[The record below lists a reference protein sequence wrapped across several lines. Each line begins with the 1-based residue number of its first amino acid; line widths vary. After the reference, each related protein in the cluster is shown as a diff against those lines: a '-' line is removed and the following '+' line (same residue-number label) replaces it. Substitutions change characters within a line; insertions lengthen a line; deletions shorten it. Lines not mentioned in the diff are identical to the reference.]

1 MNISWGIKV
10 TALYSGFAI
19 FLFTMLFM
27 ARNRKS
33 DLVTE
38 NYYQVEINYQQR
50 IDQQHNSRSLAEPVV
65 IGYKAASKSI
75 VADMPDLGAPIS
87 GTALIYRPSD
97 ASLDLTVDVNL
108 QPGNDFV
115 YNAADLQTG
124 LWRMELTWNS
134 NGVDYY
140 NEEVIIIQ

>member
-1 MNISWGIKV
+1 MRISWGIKV
-10 TALYSGFAI
+10 TILYCSFAA

-27 ARNRKS
+27 ARNRKT

-38 NYYQVEINYQQR
+38 NYYEAEINYQER
-50 IDQQHNSRSLAEPVV
+50 IDRQHNSKKLSEPVV
-65 IGYKAASKSI
+65 IGYKAATKSI
-75 VADMPDLGAPIS
+75 VADMPDLGAPIT

-97 ASLDLTVDVNL
+97 AALDRTVEVNL
-108 QPGNDFV
+108 QPGGDFA
-115 YNAADLQTG
+115 YNTAGMLRG
-124 LWRMELTWNS
+124 LWRMELTWSS